1 MIPLPIGGLSGGTEV
16 VGPDYVAIAFVY
28 VLAGVSRIGG
38 KPYAGSI
45 GHYRLHD
52 TLAMQLIAQAYF
64 DESACETMPVSTPV
78 ELYAARC
85 AGIHL
90 GFPGPS

>member
-1 MIPLPIGGLSGGTEV
+1 MIPLPTGCLSGGTEV
-16 VGPDYVAIAFVY
+16 EVVGPEYIAFAFVY

-45 GHYRLHD
+45 GHHGLHD
-52 TLAMQLIAQAYF
+52 ALAMQLVAQAYF

-78 ELYAARC
+78 ELDAARC
-85 AGIHL
+85 AGIH
-90 GFPGPS
+90 